1 VYTVVMTN
9 QKGGVGRT
17 TIAAL
22 LAWWLME
29 KEKARVAV
37 VDLHSQKNLTRTL
50 SRQQYQLSAAELFDA
65 RPPVEDTPAGEVC
78 VFAGGAGLANLERA
92 SPEIIRNFRNNVAH
106 LSPAFDY
113 CLIDTPAAL
122 GLRMVAALT
131 AADYALCPIE
141 LDPYC
146 IDAVTAT
153 IKTIAGVRHR
163 YNPRL
168 KFLGLLANRFNRRSL
183 GLREA
188 LHALFAVY
196 GEHVIPA
203 KISIR
208 LAIPEALSKGIP
220 VWRQPQP
227 SAREA
232 AAEIRIAFGLLLER
246 MRPQAQPPTEVSSSA
261 TTSAEDV
268 SREGLSSQERITA
281 GRRGGKDIEL

>member
-1 VYTVVMTN
+1 MYTVVITN

-17 TIAAL
+17 TITAL
-22 LAWWLME
+22 LAWWLVE
-29 KEKARVAV
+29 KEKARVVV
-37 VDLHSQKNLTRTL
+37 VDLDSQKNLTRTL
-50 SRQQYQLSAAELFDA
+50 SREQHPLSAAELFGA
-65 RPPVEDTPAGEVC
+65 RPPVEDTLAGEVC
-78 VFAGGAGLANLERA
+78 VFGGGAGLANLERA
-92 SPEIIRNFRNNVAH
+92 SPEIIRNFRGNVAH
-106 LSPAFDY
+106 LIPAFDY
-113 CLIDTPAAL
+113 CLIDTPAAP
-122 GLRMVAALT
+122 GLRMVAALV

-153 IKTIAGVRHR
+153 IKTVLGVRQR

-188 LHALFAVY
+188 LPALFATY
-196 GEHVIPA
+196 REHVIPA

-220 VWRQPQP
+220 VWRRPQP

-246 MRPQAQPPTEVSSSA
+246 MRPPAQPPTEVSSSD

-268 SREGLSSQERITA
+268 SREGPAARNEYPLPPR
-281 GRRGGKDIEL
+281 